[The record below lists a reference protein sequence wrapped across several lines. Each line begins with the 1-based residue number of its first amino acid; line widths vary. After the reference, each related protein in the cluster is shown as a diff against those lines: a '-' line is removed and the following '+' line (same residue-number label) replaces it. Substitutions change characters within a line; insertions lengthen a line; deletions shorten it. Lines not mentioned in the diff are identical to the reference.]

1 MPRSLAFSSSN
12 SALDNRPASFSLPSS
27 HSASVSSMLNSSL
40 DVFFFA
46 RVPSV
51 AKKLVAKRQDQ
62 KVTFIP
68 SQVLLKAPSRR
79 TRNGPPSLSKEQP
92 RLEGSRLTAAWYAFR
107 LRTDLRLRLRDST
120 RISRATG
127 SALLLRVTEDLSRN
141 RCDPHLPLQV
151 NDQQQ
156 QGQAAVAQAERI
168 ARRRRE
174 GRLQFSSM
182 LTCGRRSSP
191 CPVDQDLR
199 KSSGSEQ
206 RQCTDTCRSHIHTL
220 QHSPTK

>member
-46 RVPSV
+46 RLPSV
-51 AKKLVAKRQDQ
+51 AKLLAKRQEESN
-62 KVTFIP
+62 VY
-68 SQVLLKAPSRR
+68 SQPGLLKAPSRR

-156 QGQAAVAQAERI
+156 QGQAVAQAERI

-206 RQCTDTCRSHIHTL
+206 RQCTDTYRSHIHTL

>member
-1 MPRSLAFSSSN
+1 MYFFREES
-12 SALDNRPASFSLPSS
+12 PASQ
-27 HSASVSSMLNSSL
+27 
-40 DVFFFA
+40 
-46 RVPSV
+46 
-51 AKKLVAKRQDQ
+51 KLVAKRQDQ

>member
-46 RVPSV
+46 RV
-51 AKKLVAKRQDQ
+51 AKKTCREKTRPESNVY
-62 KVTFIP
+62 
-68 SQVLLKAPSRR
+68 SQPGLLKAPSRR

-174 GRLQFSSM
+174 GRLQLSSM

>member
-40 DVFFFA
+40 DVFFSRECSA
-46 RVPSV
+46 S
-51 AKKLVAKRQDQ
+51 Q
-62 KVTFIP
+62 KTCREKTRPESNVY
-68 SQVLLKAPSRR
+68 SQRLLLESAPAPHEHA
-79 TRNGPPSLSKEQP
+79 TDHPLSLKEQP
-92 RLEGSRLTAAWYAFR
+92 RLERSRLTAAWYAFR

-156 QGQAAVAQAERI
+156 QGQAVAQAERI

-206 RQCTDTCRSHIHTL
+206 RQCTDTYRSHIHTL